1 VTADTAIAAIN
12 KEMPLCMPALYPARR
27 RKTSRYGLCSHLPL
41 QHGPPPRRNG
51 QRKDRYERRNDE
63 SDGAG
68 GAIGSGLAII
78 GARRGGVAGNLLAVV
93 GAVLAI
99 RAAAGRHDVRIARN
113 WMNRAFLNCGWCP
126 KDVVSDASQDSFPA
140 SDSPSWTPT
149 AGVKTT

>member
-1 VTADTAIAAIN
+1 
-12 KEMPLCMPALYPARR
+12 M
-27 RKTSRYGLCSHLPL
+27 
-41 QHGPPPRRNG
+41 
-51 QRKDRYERRNDE
+51 
-63 SDGAG
+63 SDGTMNLMVPRGDKSVWDKPGFTASLSTYDQQRWAG

-78 GARRGGVAGNLLAVV
+78 GARRGGVAGNLLALV

-99 RAAAGRHDVRIARN
+99 RAAAGRHDVRIARD